1 MVKKRVGIL
10 TGGGDAPGLNAV
22 IRGVTYPLI
31 QQGYE
36 VIGYHAGW
44 KGILE
49 NDYEILTIDRV
60 YDIHRQGGT
69 ILKSSRTN
77 IYKRENGVQIVK
89 DNFKKD
95 KLHAL
100 IAVGGDDTLGVA
112 YKLYKDG
119 LNIVG
124 VPKTID
130 NDVNATDYTFG
141 FDTAINRVMETLD
154 WLHTT
159 TKSHGRVMVIEI
171 MGRTAGWIA
180 LHGGMAGGAHF
191 ILIPEFPF
199 DIDELAED
207 VKKAHEKHG
216 YVIVAVAEGAEEPK
230 LKAHIMHSAEKDEFG
245 HTQLWS
251 GIGVGK
257 VLANELKDR
266 TGLET
271 RSTVLGHLQRGGMPS
286 AFDRVLGTRFG
297 VRAAH
302 LVMEKKWGYM
312 VSLQGSGIGYV
323 KLEDA
328 VSNLK
333 HVTEDRYNTAKL
345 FFG

>member
-1 MVKKRVGIL
+1 MAKKRIGIL

-22 IRGVTYPLI
+22 IRGITYPLV
-31 QQGYE
+31 QSGYE

-49 NDYEILTIDRV
+49 NDYEILNIEKTT
-60 YDIHRQGGT
+60 DIQRQGGT

-77 IYKRENGVQIVK
+77 VYKRENGVERVK
-89 DNFKKD
+89 ANFKKD
-95 KLHAL
+95 DLHAL

-112 YKLYKDG
+112 YKLYEDG

-141 FDTAINRVMETLD
+141 FDTSINRVMETLD

-159 TKSHGRVMVIEI
+159 TKSHGRVMVVEI

-180 LHGGMAGGAHF
+180 LHGGIAGGAHF

-199 DIDELAED
+199 DIDELAKE
-207 VKKAHEKHG
+207 VLKAHKKHG
-216 YVIVAVAEGAEEPK
+216 YVIIAVAEGAEEPK
-230 LKAHIMHSAEKDEFG
+230 LKRHIMHSQEKDDFG
-245 HTQLWS
+245 HAQLWS
-251 GIGVGK
+251 GIGIGK

-266 TGLET
+266 TNLET
-271 RSTVLGHLQRGGMPS
+271 RSTVLGHLQRGGSPS

-297 VRAAH
+297 VKAAQ
-302 LVMEKKWGYM
+302 LIFEEKWGYM
-312 VSLQGSGIGYV
+312 VSLQGSGIGFV
-323 KLEDA
+323 TLKDA
-328 VSNLK
+328 VSQLK
-333 HVTEDRYNTAKL
+333 YVSEERYNTAKI